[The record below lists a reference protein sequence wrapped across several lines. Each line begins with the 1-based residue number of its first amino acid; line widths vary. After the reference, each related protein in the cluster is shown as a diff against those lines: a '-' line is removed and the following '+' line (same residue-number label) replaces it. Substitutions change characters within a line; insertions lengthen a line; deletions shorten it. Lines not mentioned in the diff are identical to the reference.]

1 MRKTTFHWRSGL
13 TGGLQTSYNQLL
25 NKAAARV
32 ELLMLLNGL
41 VSLFPVIQHQ
51 ATTEAL
57 DLVIH
62 ASVIETSTGK
72 TPLGDG
78 DPGGESRVRR
88 HPVEFTRVVILHFLL
103 VVICPI

>member
-1 MRKTTFHWRSGL
+1 MNKVAAGI
-13 TGGLQTSYNQLL
+13 QLSVL
-25 NKAAARV
+25 F
-32 ELLMLLNGL
+32 NGL

-78 DPGGESRVRR
+78 DPGGEGRVCG
-88 HPVEFTRVVILHFLL
+88 HSVEFTRKVVLQFKRVGAFHQIR
-103 VVICPI
+103 